1 MPRNIRDDQLPFEID
16 AFGIDLVYSI
26 RCMVRLVQT
35 RQEAVARREDTKML
49 KLTGAARLGAARI
62 FLFAFAAALSPWFAA
77 RAQQHESIP
86 ARSKGEGPF
95 DRLILRG
102 GYLIDGTGAPAQGPV
117 DIIVENDRIVDVQ
130 VVGAPRLAIK
140 EENRPPTDGARELD
154 VSGMYIMP
162 GFVDTHVHLH
172 SMNAGQK
179 VPSEYVLKLWLSHGV
194 TSAREVGNTNEG
206 QEWLVD
212 VAQKLARNEIAGPRL
227 EVYPFFRRQ
236 SRSPIT
242 SERAA
247 RERIRKIKR
256 LGGSGVKFSGSR
268 GASMPVEYYW
278 VALDEANKIGL
289 NSTWH
294 HAQINVME
302 ANVLTSSAHGLQSM
316 EHWYGLPEAMFENK
330 RIQDYPN
337 DYVYENEQD
346 RFGEAGRLWR
356 QAAKPGSEKWNEVM
370 ETLLERNFALSPTFT
385 AYLTSRDFMRMSRA
399 VWHDEYTMPNLW
411 DWYRPNRDAHG
422 SYWFYWTIEDEL
434 DWKDNY
440 RLWMAFVN
448 EYKNRGGL
456 VGVGSDSGF
465 IYNLYGFGYV
475 QEMELMREAGFSP
488 LEVIHAATLAGARI
502 LGIDDEVGSVQV
514 GKKADFVV
522 VNQNP
527 LENLHVLLGT
537 GTIKLND
544 DTGAVERVGG
554 VLYTIKDGI
563 VYDTR
568 ELRKDV
574 REMVKA
580 EKDRR
585 GIPPG
590 PMPIVTVSE

>member
-1 MPRNIRDDQLPFEID
+1 MLPF
-16 AFGIDLVYSI
+16 
-26 RCMVRLVQT
+26 VQS
-35 RQEAVARREDTKML
+35 RR
-49 KLTGAARLGAARI
+49 GANAPRGGYEMRFRPQGARLRAATAL
-62 FLFAFAAALSPWFAA
+62 FLSLSVALSSWSGANA
-77 RAQQHESIP
+77 QQQHESIP
-86 ARSKGEGPF
+86 PRSEGEGPF
-95 DRLILRG
+95 ERLILRG

-117 DIIVENDRIVDVQ
+117 DIVVKNDRIVDVQ
-130 VVGAPRLAIK
+130 VVGAPKLPIN
-140 EENRPPTDGARELD
+140 EENRPPANGARELD
-154 VSGMYIMP
+154 VSGMYVMP

-194 TSAREVGNTNEG
+194 TTAREVGNMNEG

-212 VAQKLARNEIAGPRL
+212 VAGKLARNEITGPRL

-236 SRSPIT
+236 ARSPID

-247 RERIRKIKR
+247 RERIREIKR
-256 LGGSGVKFSGSR
+256 LGGSGVKFSGAR
-268 GASMPVEYYW
+268 GSSMPVEYYW
-278 VALDEANKIGL
+278 AALDEANKIGL
-289 NSTWH
+289 NTTWH

-302 ANVLTSSAHGLQSM
+302 ANVLTSSAHGLKSM
-316 EHWYGLPEAMFENK
+316 EHWYGLPEAMFEDR
-330 RIQDYPN
+330 RIQAYPH
-337 DYVYENEQD
+337 DYVYENEQA

-356 QAAKPGSEKWNEVM
+356 QAAKPGSKKWNDVM
-370 ETLLERNFALSPTFT
+370 ETLLERDFALSPTFT

-399 VWHDEYTMPNLW
+399 VWHDEYTMPSLW

-434 DWKDNY
+434 AWKENY

-465 IYNLYGFGYV
+465 IYNLYGFGYI
-475 QEMELMREAGFSP
+475 QEMELLREAGFSP

-502 LGIDDEVGSVQV
+502 LGVEKDVGSVQV
-514 GKKADFVV
+514 GKKADFVIV
-522 VNQNP
+522 DQNP

-544 DTGAVERVGG
+544 ETGEVERVGG
-554 VLYTIKDGI
+554 VLYAIKDGVI
-563 VYDTR
+563 YDAR
-568 ELRKDV
+568 ELRQNV
-574 REMVKA
+574 REMVSADKQ
-580 EKDRR
+580 KR

-590 PMPIVTVSE
+590 PMPITTIAE